1 MYKLSEIIDAWTAVY
16 GEDMR
21 TEYPGF
27 IQRLTE
33 EESEKESE

>member
-1 MYKLSEIIDAWTAVY
+1 MYTLEQIIEAWNTAY

-27 IQRLTE
+27 INQILE
-33 EESEKESE
+33 EKNENK